1 MEVMRRGGLPAR
13 IGGKIDY
20 GIEKGKMPA
29 KILVVDDDLQQRSDL
44 AEMVQSFGFD
54 VAMATDGE
62 DALAKMASFR
72 PNAILTDLVM
82 APMGGDA
89 LLKVLAERGDRTPT
103 IVLTGFGSVDQA
115 ISFVHDLKAFWFL
128 EKPVQAGVMRTLLD
142 RALQQNQLIE
152 ETERLNRELS
162 YRGVLDELTGDSP
175 SMKEVFSLIQQVAP
189 TTASVFICGE
199 SGTGKELVARAIHRL
214 SPRNGGPFVAVNCAA
229 LPDTLVESELFGH
242 EKGAFTGAVERRAG
256 CFEQAHNGTL
266 FLDEI
271 GEMPIG
277 TQAKLLR
284 VIEESKV
291 RRLGGRADLP
301 FAVRVLAA
309 TNRAPD
315 DAIKDN
321 HLREDLFYRLNVF
334 NIALPPLRERKQD
347 IPSISASLLRD
358 LNKKHSCRV
367 THLSGDVLARFNAAS
382 WPGNVRELRNVI
394 ERAVIMAGEGEIQLR
409 HLSGASA
416 SSAVAAAT
424 PREVPPQTVSDD
436 MLQMP
441 VGARMEEVEEAYLR
455 LTLKHTNDNKTR
467 AAEILGLSLR
477 TLHNRINAYGD
488 TKAKIASAN

>member
-1 MEVMRRGGLPAR
+1 
-13 IGGKIDY
+13 
-20 GIEKGKMPA
+20 MPA
-29 KILVVDDDLQQRSDL
+29 HILVVDDDSQQRSDL
-44 AEMVQSFGFD
+44 AEMVESLGFQ
-54 VAMATDGE
+54 VSTATDGE
-62 DALAKMASFR
+62 DALAKLASF
-72 PNAILTDLVM
+72 PANVILTDLVM
-82 APMGGDA
+82 PRMDGIA

-128 EKPVQAGVMRTLLD
+128 EKPVQAEVMSTLLD

-152 ETERLNRELS
+152 ETQRLNRQLS

-175 SMKEVFSLIQQVAP
+175 SMKDVFSLIQQVAP
-189 TTASVFICGE
+189 TTASVFISGE

-291 RRLGGRADLP
+291 RRLGGKSDMP

-309 TNRAPD
+309 MNRSPEE
-315 DAIKDN
+315 AIRHN
-321 HLREDLFYRLNVF
+321 HLREDLYYRLNVF
-334 NIALPPLRERKQD
+334 QISLPPLRDRKQD
-347 IPSISASLLRD
+347 IPSISATLIRD
-358 LNKKHSCRV
+358 LNKKHDTRV
-367 THLSGDVLARFNAAS
+367 THLHPDVLQRFSAGS

-409 HLSGASA
+409 HLPGALSPA
-416 SSAVAAAT
+416 QRDAI
-424 PREVPPQTVSDD
+424 PQTASDGV
-436 MLQMP
+436 LQMP
-441 VGARMEEVEEAYLR
+441 VGARMVEVEEAYLR

-477 TLHNRINAYGD
+477 TLHNRIGSNGERK
-488 TKAKIASAN
+488 TRSAGVA

>member
-1 MEVMRRGGLPAR
+1 
-13 IGGKIDY
+13 
-20 GIEKGKMPA
+20 MPA
-29 KILVVDDDLQQRSDL
+29 KILIVDDDVQQRSDL
-44 AEMVQSFGFD
+44 AEMVQSIGFE
-54 VAMATDGE
+54 VATACDGE
-62 DALAKMASFR
+62 DALAKLISF
-72 PNAILTDLVM
+72 PANAILTDLMMPKMDGV
-82 APMGGDA
+82 A

-103 IVLTGFGSVDQA
+103 IVLTGFGTVDQA

-128 EKPVQAGVMRTLLD
+128 EKPVQPGVMQTLLE

-152 ETERLNRELS
+152 ETQRLNRQLS
-162 YRGVLDELTGDSP
+162 YRGVLDELIGDSS

-189 TTASVFICGE
+189 TTASVFISGE

-214 SPRNGGPFVAVNCAA
+214 SPVSGGPFVAVNCAA

-242 EKGAFTGAVERRAG
+242 ERGAFTGAVERRAG

-291 RRLGGRADLP
+291 RRLGGKSDMP

-309 TNRAPD
+309 TNRPPD
-315 DAIKDN
+315 EAIRKN
-321 HLREDLFYRLNVF
+321 HLREDLYYRLNVF
-334 NIALPPLRERKQD
+334 HISLPPLRDRKQD
-347 IPSISASLLRD
+347 IPSISAGLIRD

-367 THLSGDVLARFNAAS
+367 THLSPDVLQRLSLSA

-394 ERAVIMAGEGEIQLR
+394 ERAVIMAGQGEIQLA
-409 HLSGASA
+409 HLPGAA
-416 SSAVAAAT
+416 STPPRAAA
-424 PREVPPQTVSDD
+424 PPTDSDD

-455 LTLKHTNDNKTR
+455 LTLKYTNDNKTR

-477 TLHNRINAYGD
+477 TLHNRISAYGQA
-488 TKAKIASAN
+488 KATSNAAD

>member
-1 MEVMRRGGLPAR
+1 
-13 IGGKIDY
+13 
-20 GIEKGKMPA
+20 MPA

-44 AEMVQSFGFD
+44 AEMVESLGYE
-54 VAMATDGE
+54 VVTASDGE
-62 DALAKMASFR
+62 DALAKVASFR

-82 APMGGDA
+82 PRVDGIA

-128 EKPVQAGVMRTLLD
+128 EKPVQVGVMRTLLE
-142 RALQQNQLIE
+142 RALQQNRLIE

-162 YRGVLDELTGDSP
+162 YRGVLDDLTGDSP

-291 RRLGGRADLP
+291 RRLGGKADLP

-321 HLREDLFYRLNVF
+321 HLREDLYYRLNVF
-334 NIALPPLRERKQD
+334 TIALPPLRDRKQD
-347 IPSISASLLRD
+347 IPSISAALLRD
-358 LNKKHSCRV
+358 LNKKHGCRV
-367 THLSGDVLARFNAAS
+367 THLGADVLARFQAAS

-394 ERAVIMAGEGEIQLR
+394 ERAVILAGEGEIQPR

-416 SSAVAAAT
+416 SAAAPAAGT
-424 PREVPPQTVSDD
+424 PREAQPLPVPDNV
-436 MLQMP
+436 LQMP

-455 LTLKHTNDNKTR
+455 LTLKFTNDNKTR

-477 TLHNRINAYGD
+477 TLHNRVNAYGELK
-488 TKAKIASAN
+488 TKSVAAQ